1 MKLFIYKTIIA
12 VFFLYILFEFTI
24 GSRIDFYSNKI
35 ISLNDQQKR
44 IEIKSKIL
52 NEMKKGSEKDNL
64 FNEDERNIISNFLN
78 KVINELKINI
88 K

>member
-52 NEMKKGSEKDNL
+52 NEMKKGTEKDNL
-64 FNEDERNIISNFLN
+64 FNENERNIISDFLN
-78 KVINELKINI
+78 KVLNELKINI